1 MADSLW
7 QGEEAEEGVRWIAR
21 AGPQKVRKSAVAGW
35 AGAGRRPDCLGTHL
49 VFLKEQSL
57 LEAGRVGPSDP
68 PSPSPSRS
76 LRWTHRGVAGE
87 SR

>member
-7 QGEEAEEGVRWIAR
+7 QGEEAEKGVHCIAG
-21 AGPQKVRKSAVAGW
+21 AGHQKVRKQAVTGW
-35 AGAGRRPDCLGTHL
+35 AGAGRRQDCLVTPL

-57 LEAGRVGPSDP
+57 LEAGRVGPRDP

-76 LRWTHRGVAGE
+76 VGWTHRGE